1 MPPTKRQIENLCR
14 TFKVLGDPTRLK
26 IIQILGNGE
35 MNVSQIC
42 RKFRGSQPTIS
53 RHLGILRMMGL
64 VESRRKG
71 KEIFYCLPDKTK
83 RKMKSLLDKGF
94 NLVT

>member
-14 TFKVLGDPTRLK
+14 TFKVLGDPTRLR
-26 IIQILGNGE
+26 IVQILGTGE

-53 RHLGILRMMGL
+53 RHMGILRMMGI
-64 VESRRKG
+64 VEPRRKG
-71 KEIFYCLPDKTK
+71 KEIFYRLPDRMR

-94 NLVT
+94 NLVS